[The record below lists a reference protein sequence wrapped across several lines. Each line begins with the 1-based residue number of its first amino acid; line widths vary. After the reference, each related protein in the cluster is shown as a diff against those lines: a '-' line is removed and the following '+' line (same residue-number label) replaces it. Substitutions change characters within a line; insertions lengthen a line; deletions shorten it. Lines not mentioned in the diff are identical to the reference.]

1 MWEPQG
7 HCQCSSDTSQA
18 LNVPRITLD
27 HPTRGHLSRADP
39 GLTSRGCSG
48 LFRPWPKVP
57 QRQGSCPVPSLV
69 PGARLR
75 TSGTQDILTKS
86 MQLCGRPPPLS
97 IGLLDTREWH
107 PLGPPST
114 RPRCPRPCGF
124 LLCLSTLR
132 LGGQRSEETGAVQD
146 RSWGS
151 LHQPGQNPPRGCWQA
166 PGAAAVPEGPGQGKE
181 GPHLS
186 RASAPNSP
194 ALPPTLP
201 QAALTLVLS
210 SADSTMVTVSE
221 SVLGPAVYAA
231 GRARSFMV
239 WARGARPPGPRSL
252 AGEERGAR
260 RRRNRRGR
268 RRGVCANESG
278 GTSLPVGAGT
288 RPGRSSLPQAASPSP
303 EAISLP
309 PGCGAS
315 RFGVG

>member
-146 RSWGS
+146 LGEDHKPLPGSGWSLLPGSRPVDRCWPTRQGWWCLILRRCWKGS
-151 LHQPGQNPPRGCWQA
+151 LCADATSLLCPGQRRTEQWGHGCRSPFRGS
-166 PGAAAVPEGPGQGKE
+166 PESTKGDFDLNSLKGDDN
-181 GPHLS
+181 S
-186 RASAPNSP
+186 FSAPVPSGQP
-194 ALPPTLP
+194 LK
-201 QAALTLVLS
+201 
-210 SADSTMVTVSE
+210 
-221 SVLGPAVYAA
+221 
-231 GRARSFMV
+231 
-239 WARGARPPGPRSL
+239 PR
-252 AGEERGAR
+252 RKH
-260 RRRNRRGR
+260 
-268 RRGVCANESG
+268 
-278 GTSLPVGAGT
+278 
-288 RPGRSSLPQAASPSP
+288 
-303 EAISLP
+303 
-309 PGCGAS
+309 
-315 RFGVG
+315 